1 MNADHTVVE
10 AAWVTLL
17 GVVFTA
23 GTALIG
29 VWVQA
34 RKTRKELDTG
44 NGHTIGQ
51 AVARLED
58 TQRDHEM
65 RLDRIEVRQL
75 EDSGDIKH
83 RLASAVFDQERHLAT
98 YRHDRRLVDEE
109 DA

>member
-1 MNADHTVVE
+1 VNANHPAVD

-23 GTALIG
+23 GATLIG

-75 EDSGDIKH
+75 EDSGDIKQ